1 MSHSIKHCGLKDL
14 HAGMQVLSAAGV
26 GGLLYWGM
34 IFPVDVVK
42 SAIMTDSIIPAER
55 KYTGMISTA
64 QVRIREKLSPLLTQ
78 CHPLVL

>member
-1 MSHSIKHCGLKDL
+1 MQQEGHQGHSANQRGLKDL

-42 SAIMTDSIIPAER
+42 SAIMTDSIVPAER

-64 QVRIREKLSPLLTQ
+64 QVCIKQ
-78 CHPLVL
+78 